1 MAASLHILY
10 DGLGPASRRA
20 EGDAR
25 VDLAAE
31 QDFMI
36 AALKVS
42 PSTREVFDGG
52 ARDVLEPR
60 VMMVLVALARADG
73 ATVSRDK
80 LIQSCWD
87 GLAVSDDAINRVI
100 GRLRRLAASSGAFS
114 IETIT
119 KVGYRLHAADAASG
133 SAPVRAVTPGSSAG
147 RSSFVPV
154 LAAAAVVLAGLGWWG
169 LRKPDMPQPQAAVAV
184 DRGTQELIDN
194 GRRAVMEHVPQRVDQ
209 GIAMLREAVLRAPG
223 SADAWGA
230 LALGY
235 AHTLTRTPHER
246 QPEMVRLSEAAV
258 ARALSLDPDEPMA
271 LAARARL
278 IPIFGNWQRRE
289 QAELAALKSGSGK
302 VEGDFRGRFLLMTGR
317 LSELV
322 PASEKARSSDPSLLY
337 PRVNL
342 VQALWGLG
350 RVDEAD
356 QESEKML
363 RLFPGN
369 YLAWFHRFYFLLYSG
384 RLAEARAMVDN
395 KAQWPDGIPPA
406 EIEHAGRMVAA
417 IEDPAGPA
425 ARAIE
430 AEYVRLMPQG
440 RGYIE
445 NAIRLNAALGRPDE
459 AFRLMEH
466 YYLAPTAKLP
476 AQRFAGQRNY
486 GTPEDRLTELLFVPP
501 VDRLHAD
508 PRFLALLTRI
518 GLADYW
524 RTSGTRPDLCD
535 RIPDQCS
542 AAGLS
547 QRQPGQVPGSA
558 S

>member
-119 KVGYRLHAADAASG
+119 KVGYRLHA
-133 SAPVRAVTPGSSAG
+133 
-147 RSSFVPV
+147 
-154 LAAAAVVLAGLGWWG
+154 
-169 LRKPDMPQPQAAVAV
+169 
-184 DRGTQELIDN
+184 
-194 GRRAVMEHVPQRVDQ
+194 
-209 GIAMLREAVLRAPG
+209 
-223 SADAWGA
+223 
-230 LALGY
+230 
-235 AHTLTRTPHER
+235 
-246 QPEMVRLSEAAV
+246 
-258 ARALSLDPDEPMA
+258 
-271 LAARARL
+271 
-278 IPIFGNWQRRE
+278 
-289 QAELAALKSGSGK
+289 
-302 VEGDFRGRFLLMTGR
+302 
-317 LSELV
+317 
-322 PASEKARSSDPSLLY
+322 
-337 PRVNL
+337 
-342 VQALWGLG
+342 
-350 RVDEAD
+350 
-356 QESEKML
+356 
-363 RLFPGN
+363 
-369 YLAWFHRFYFLLYSG
+369 
-384 RLAEARAMVDN
+384 
-395 KAQWPDGIPPA
+395 
-406 EIEHAGRMVAA
+406 
-417 IEDPAGPA
+417 
-425 ARAIE
+425 
-430 AEYVRLMPQG
+430 
-440 RGYIE
+440 
-445 NAIRLNAALGRPDE
+445 
-459 AFRLMEH
+459 
-466 YYLAPTAKLP
+466 
-476 AQRFAGQRNY
+476 
-486 GTPEDRLTELLFVPP
+486 
-501 VDRLHAD
+501 D

-518 GLADYW
+518 GLVDYW

-542 AAGLS
+542 VAGLP